1 MAPPDDIQSIPNA
14 KVAVQVDQNTGLR
27 QLRREEA
34 ILTDKVGSF
43 EWKMQIVNA
52 LEIQIASADSDE
64 EETNDIEYTYDL
76 VSYSTDALMLQ
87 FNFANPAEV
96 SSTLTDPKEISVTF
110 WGTEFFKN
118 TRDKEVPLGSSVT

>member
-1 MAPPDDIQSIPNA
+1 
-14 KVAVQVDQNTGLR
+14 
-27 QLRREEA
+27 
-34 ILTDKVGSF
+34 
-43 EWKMQIVNA
+43 MQIVNA